1 MPEIMYC
8 LCLTHSFASISTH
21 VGWYQARKD
30 HNYAKFFSLLRDPE
44 TPYLFACIMF
54 KQVEEMRMLAL
65 YTMSKTYGG
74 VMKKTKQS
82 VDDQYPLKR
91 LVRLLCFEDA
101 SEALATCR
109 HYNITVE
116 ESPSTN
122 PNSPSGSNA
131 IIYWKRSPF
140 RRPKDPEKGFTLSL
154 PPRKM
159 MRTIEAKLNGATRL
173 AVCRGEVSGDGAA
186 LSSVPTSRLS
196 ARAADAVS
204 QQMAVPAAVST
215 PAQAVETPQ
224 TDEQVAKRRLE
235 ERRRLREEQK
245 RKEKEELQ
253 KEEAERKQR
262 EEAERQALILRKQK
276 EEELRR
282 EQARAK
288 EELEKQKAEEERLR
302 QEQLRREAEAAAKE
316 EQLRREAEERRLA
329 AERAEAQ
336 RKAEAERLEML
347 RQAELKRKREEEERM
362 ERIRREKE
370 EKRRLEEEK
379 RRLEEER
386 IRQEQERLRQ
396 EQLRLQREREER
408 ERKRREEEAR
418 RIAAAKEA
426 KMNQARKL
434 LIWRRLHS
442 KLEGELRKERTRQSL
457 SRLDPTFSGVLP
469 APVFIP
475 SSDTAGMW
483 ETNDIG
489 IDARASLLPGI
500 RVLDSLSGQC
510 NGPLNLSALLRK
522 ALYSLQRN
530 APSLAGAGDVI
541 LTKVAVVLPTFAGPK
556 ADAMRSLVHSW
567 IGKRLEYGTVVIDLP
582 ENGQRSFEIR
592 TVASIGY
599 AGSADCDMALLVI
612 PPHFGD
618 DSLTAYSALTFPQLD
633 GVVSRAILCLDNGSN
648 QVYAKVV
655 DKLLSSVPQD
665 VPFIQVGDE
674 LRTDV
679 FDLSLEN
686 ASDALMQSFVAT
698 LATTRSESDDIRGA
712 LVRLPI
718 SQLASR
724 CIRGA
729 LWRDGI
735 HPGTNEE
742 HMIMDRT
749 RGVLVAMLA
758 QLKSLSTSYRTGA
771 TWSNWPAR
779 EFSNGRGVVPNY
791 FGDGVHLPADWK
803 DSLSQAEVEPAV
815 MKLYKELDGVSFMAM
830 IDSRTTGAPEQVKQ
844 DCREMLAKRQ
854 FRRCFE
860 YILLWEEAN
869 VEPEEEEEMV
879 VYLPKQSVAQVVEG
893 CIQRMALDDDDN
905 DFTLPDTDSTDQ
917 LEAVEEADENVF
929 AVELMQ
935 AMRSPQLLLEESTP
949 TAADSLAGDGSR
961 PLAESTRTP
970 DSNIMSPPVGVQ
982 TPAAP
987 AVGVQTPATP
997 ADGVETPA
1005 TLPPS
1010 ANDILGGSKRL
1021 LDSGDALTKSPK
1033 RRRGS
1038 PLSKNLKDS
1047 MAFTKK
1053 LESMLQ
1059 GETVSDMKVGNVK
1072 LVDLLRKAPDIEHP

>member
-1 MPEIMYC
+1 
-8 LCLTHSFASISTH
+8 
-21 VGWYQARKD
+21 
-30 HNYAKFFSLLRDPE
+30 
-44 TPYLFACIMF
+44 
-54 KQVEEMRMLAL
+54 MLAI
-65 YTMSKTYGG
+65 YTMSKVYGG

-140 RRPKDPEKGFTLSL
+140 RRPKDPEKGFTLTL
-154 PPRKM
+154 PPHKM
-159 MRTIEAKLNGATRL
+159 MWTIEAKLNGATRL

-186 LSSVPTSRLS
+186 LSSVPTSRPS

-204 QQMAVPAAVST
+204 QQQMAISSAVST

-224 TDEQVAKRRLE
+224 TDEQAAKRRLE

-262 EEAERQALILRKQK
+262 EEAGRQALILRKQK

-282 EQARAK
+282 EQARAE
-288 EELEKQKAEEERLR
+288 EELKKQKAEEERLR

-329 AERAEAQ
+329 AARAEAQ

-347 RQAELKRKREEEERM
+347 RQAELQRKREEEERL

-370 EKRRLEEEK
+370 EKRRREEEK

-408 ERKRREEEAR
+408 ERRLREEEAR

-434 LIWRRLHS
+434 LIWRRLRS

-457 SRLDPTFSGVLP
+457 NRLDPTFSGALP

-475 SSDTAGMW
+475 SSDTAGML
-483 ETNDIG
+483 ETNDFG

-500 RVLDSLSGQC
+500 SVLDSLSRQC

-556 ADAMRSLVHSW
+556 AGAMRSLVHSW
-567 IGKRLEYGTVVIDLP
+567 IGKRLEYGTVAIDLP

-592 TVASIGY
+592 TVASIGN
-599 AGSADCDMALLVI
+599 AGNADCDMALLVI
-612 PPHFGD
+612 PPHFGE

-633 GVVSRAILCLDNGSN
+633 GVVSRAILCLDSGSN
-648 QVYAKVV
+648 RAYAKVV
-655 DKLLSSVPQD
+655 DKLLSSVLQD
-665 VPFIQVGDE
+665 VPFIQVGEE

-686 ASDALMQSFVAT
+686 ASDALIQSFVAT
-698 LATTRSESDDIRGA
+698 VATTRSESDGTRGA

-749 RGVLVAMLA
+749 RGVLVAMMA
-758 QLKSLSTSYRTGA
+758 QLKSLFTSYRTGA

-779 EFSNGRGVVPNY
+779 EFTNVRGVVPNY
-791 FGDGVHLPADWK
+791 FGDGVDLPADWK
-803 DSLSQAEVEPAV
+803 DSLSHAEVEPAV

-830 IDSRTTGAPEQVKQ
+830 IDSRTMGAPEQVKQ

-869 VEPEEEEEMV
+869 IEPEEEEEV

-893 CIQRMALDDDDN
+893 CIQRMALNDDDN
-905 DFTLPDTDSTDQ
+905 DFTLPDTESTDQ
-917 LEAVEEADENVF
+917 LEAAKEADENVF

-949 TAADSLAGDGSR
+949 RAVDSLAGDGSR

-982 TPAAP
+982 TPATP

-1038 PLSKNLKDS
+1038 PLSKNLKES

-1072 LVDLLRKAPDIEHP
+1072 LADLLSKAPDIEHP